1 MRLQS
6 LFVAHLLTALS
17 LMLSACASGPA
28 LPDWQMNAKGAMD
41 RSIAAYLSGNDR
53 IAEREFAKARSE
65 LAGTGQATLVARA
78 ELLRCASRVA
88 SLVLDDCPG
97 FEPLRQ
103 DAAAAEQAYARYLA
117 GQVQPQDIALLP
129 EPQASVVSSSAE
141 ALTATV
147 AAIKDPFSR
156 LVAAGVLLRTGS
168 ANPAVLALAV
178 DTASSQGWRR
188 PLLAWL
194 GVQAMRAEQSG
205 DMAETQRLQRRMQL
219 ILNNSL

>member
-6 LFVAHLLTALS
+6 LFVARLLTAFS
-17 LMLSACASGPA
+17 LTLSACVSGPA

-53 IAEREFAKARSE
+53 VAEREFSKARSE
-65 LAGTGQATLVARA
+65 LAGTGQANLVARA

-97 FEPLRQ
+97 FAPLRQ

-117 GQVQPQDIALLP
+117 GQVQRQDIALLP
-129 EPQASVVSSSAE
+129 ESQASVVASSAE

-156 LVAAGVLLRTGS
+156 LVAAGVLLRTGN

-205 DMAETQRLQRRMQL
+205 ETAEAQRLQRRMQL

>member
-6 LFVAHLLTALS
+6 LYVARLLTAFS
-17 LMLSACASGPA
+17 LTLSACVSGPA

-53 IAEREFAKARSE
+53 VAEREFAKARSE

-97 FEPLRQ
+97 FAPLMQ

-117 GQVQPQDIALLP
+117 GRVQPAKRQVWSRSWRCRRICGGGTRWVRPTETTAP
-129 EPQASVVSSSAE
+129 VSGSMRTRVKEAAVRISSR
-141 ALTATV
+141 
-147 AAIKDPFSR
+147 AIG
-156 LVAAGVLLRTGS
+156 AGTG
-168 ANPAVLALAV
+168 P
-178 DTASSQGWRR
+178 
-188 PLLAWL
+188 
-194 GVQAMRAEQSG
+194 
-205 DMAETQRLQRRMQL
+205 
-219 ILNNSL
+219 